1 MSAQVTPE
9 LDEIEIVALRKILY
23 TVAGRDGVEE
33 DGETTALEAAHEF
46 INRIEELEDENE
58 RLREELQEA
67 KNDAELAVAVA
78 GETSDAA
85 RADGG
90 PTKVKRAEH
99 LSRNEVVR
107 QAITTTGK
115 GGSVTAGGVGDMARP
130 ETNLHHRTVHD
141 AWDKLVSRWGSIRV
155 QERDDAAN
163 RLVVDRDDLEDEL
176 VRLVDDDLND
186 TELVEELHR
195 GRT

>member
-1 MSAQVTPE
+1 MSAQKSLADDVE
-9 LDEIEIVALRKILY
+9 RI
-23 TVAGRDGVEE
+23 DGNVNGLFAKVS
-33 DGETTALEAAHEF
+33 DLAD
-46 INRIEELEDENE
+46 RVEELEEENE

-78 GETSDAA
+78 GETSDRA

-90 PTKVKRAEH
+90 PTKVKRAEL

-107 QAITTTGK
+107 QAITTAGK
-115 GGSVTAGGVGDMARP
+115 GGAVTAGDVVDMARP

-176 VRLVDDDLND
+176 VRLVDDDLSD
-186 TELVEELHR
+186 TQLAEELHR